1 MRSGR
6 AEAHDGGMT
15 TATRHWD
22 VQLELLEDRDHCEVL
37 ARLDTGERSL
47 VGFGRARRG
56 ADDPSVPRIGEELAT
71 ARALGDLAHQ
81 LSLDAWLLIE
91 QHAG

>member
-1 MRSGR
+1 
-6 AEAHDGGMT
+6 MT

-22 VQLELLEDRDHCEVL
+22 VQLELLEDVDHCEVL
-37 ARLDTGERSL
+37 ARLATGERSF
-47 VGFGRARRG
+47 VGFGRARRSHQ
-56 ADDPSVPRIGEELAT
+56 DPSVPRIGEELAT

-81 LSLDAWLLIE
+81 ISQDAWLLIE